1 MSCTAHHL
9 PIHLYQHC
17 QGLLAEMAE
26 VQKIQGQPVAPI
38 AALSDH
44 QQQKIVGKQ
53 ELDPIHWA
61 IPDFACASC
70 SDIPA

>member
-1 MSCTAHHL
+1 
-9 PIHLYQHC
+9 
-17 QGLLAEMAE
+17 MAE